1 MSPSAQKG
9 KGAAAA
15 FAVALVFALGTPAA
29 KLFHQTGETV
39 AAPTSPADIDG
50 YYALIQLS

>member
-1 MSPSAQKG
+1 VSPSAQKG

-29 KLFHQTGETV
+29 KLFHQAGETV

-50 YYALIQLS
+50 YYAVIQLP